1 VSSKIRNLSI
11 KTKIAIAFG
20 VMVLLVAGL
29 GIFSIERASKVNQ
42 ASTEITE
49 VWLPSVRALGE
60 MSALV
65 SRHRANIGLLVA
77 TEDAKARIDREGRL
91 AVFAKALVEQRAKYE
106 PLIVTQEERKLF
118 DETLA
123 TWAIYVKEAGH
134 IYALSREGKLA
145 EARVHFVNVLSK
157 PSILVA
163 ELLEKLTELN
173 DKGAKDADNRAGQI
187 YASARWM
194 TIAAIAVAALLAA
207 IFGFVLSRMVA
218 TPVVGMTDAMSKL
231 AQHDMSVEIPAAG
244 QADEIGRMAAA
255 VQVFK
260 DNMIEADRLAAE
272 QKAEQVKKEQRQ
284 IAIDGYIKGFDAMV
298 TGALGTMASAATELQ
313 TTATSMTTTA
323 EETSRQATAVAA
335 ASEQA
340 STNVQTV
347 ATAAEELSAS
357 ISEIGRQV
365 GESTRI
371 AGKAVEDAARTNGRV
386 QALADAAQKIGEV
399 VQLINDIAS
408 QTNLLALNATIE
420 AARAGEAGKGFAV
433 VASEVKSLASQTAKA
448 TEEIASQV
456 TAIQGAT
463 GEAVGAIKE
472 IGTTIE
478 RVSEI
483 ATSIASAVEQQGAA
497 TQEIARNVQQA
508 AKGTAEVSSN
518 VVGVTEAATTTGSA
532 ATQVLGASGEL
543 AKQGEMLRA
552 EVNQFLDN
560 IRAA

>member
-1 VSSKIRNLSI
+1 MSSKIRNLSI

-20 VMVLLVAGL
+20 VMVALVAGL
-29 GIFSIERASKVNQ
+29 GTFSIERAAKVNQ
-42 ASTEITE
+42 ASTEINE

-65 SRHRANIGLLVA
+65 SRHRANVGLLVA
-77 TEDAKARIDREGRL
+77 TEDAKIRTDREGRL
-91 AVFAKALVEQRAKYE
+91 AAFIKALAEQRAKYE
-106 PLIVTQEERKLF
+106 PLIASPEERQLF
-118 DETLA
+118 DETMK
-123 TWAIYVKEAGH
+123 TWAVYSKEADH
-134 IYALSREGKLA
+134 IAALSRENKLA
-145 EARVHFVNVLSK
+145 EARVYFVDVLSK

-163 ELLEKLTELN
+163 EQLQKLVEMN
-173 DKGAKDADNRAGQI
+173 DKGAAEADERADAI

-194 TIAAIAVAALLAA
+194 TIAAVVVSALLAS

-244 QADEIGRMAAA
+244 QTDEIGRMAAA

-260 DNMIEADRLAAE
+260 ENMIEADRLAAE

-284 IAIDGYIKGFDAMV
+284 VAIDGYITGFDATV

-313 TTATSMTTTA
+313 STATSMTATA

-371 AGKAVEDAARTNGRV
+371 AGKAVEDATRTNARV

-463 GEAVGAIKE
+463 GDAVGAIKE
-472 IGTTIE
+472 IGATIE

-508 AKGTAEVSSN
+508 AKGTSEVSSN

-532 ATQVLGASGEL
+532 ATQVLGASSEL
-543 AKQGEMLRA
+543 AQQGETLRA
-552 EVNQFLDN
+552 EVNQFLAN

>member
-1 VSSKIRNLSI
+1 MTSKIRNLSI
-11 KTKIAIAFG
+11 KTKIALAFG
-20 VMVLLVAGL
+20 IMVALVAGL
-29 GIFSIERASKVNQ
+29 GAFSIDRAAKVNQ
-42 ASTEITE
+42 ASTEIAE
-49 VWLPSVRALGE
+49 IWLPSVRLLGE

-65 SRHRANIGLLVA
+65 SRHRANVGLLVIA
-77 TEDAKARIDREGRL
+77 EDAKARTNREGRI
-91 AVFAKALVEQRAKYE
+91 AEFAKALGEARAKYE
-106 PLIVTQEERKLF
+106 PLIATPEERKLF

-123 TWAIYVKEAGH
+123 TWTIYAKELEH
-134 IYALSREGKLA
+134 TIALSRDGKLA
-145 EARVHFVNVLSK
+145 EARVHFSEVLSK
-157 PSILVA
+157 PSTLVS
-163 ELLEKLTELN
+163 ELLEKLVVLN
-173 DKGAKDADNRAGQI
+173 DAGATAAARRADAI
-187 YASARWM
+187 YDSARWM
-194 TIAAIAVAALLAA
+194 TIAAVAFSAIFAA
-207 IFGFVLSRMVA
+207 IAGFVLSRMVA
-218 TPVVGMTDAMSKL
+218 TPVVGMTEAMGKL
-231 AQHDMSVEIPAAG
+231 AQHDMAVTIPAAG
-244 QADEIGRMAAA
+244 QTDEIGRMAAA

-260 DNMIEADRLAAE
+260 DNMIEADRLAE
-272 QKAEQVKKEQRQ
+272 LQKAEQEKKEQRQ
-284 IAIDGYIKGFDAMV
+284 LTIDGYIKGFDATV
-298 TGALGTMASAATELQ
+298 SGALGTLASAATELQ
-313 TTATSMTTTA
+313 VTATSMTATA

-335 ASEQA
+335 ATEQA

-448 TEEIASQV
+448 TEEIASQI
-456 TAIQGAT
+456 TAIQSAT
-463 GEAVGAIKE
+463 GDAVGAIKE

-518 VVGVTEAATTTGSA
+518 VVGVTEAATSTGSA
-532 ATQVLGASGEL
+532 ASQVLGASGEL
-543 AKQGEMLRA
+543 AKQGETLRG
-552 EVNQFLDN
+552 EVGRFLDN

>member
-29 GIFSIERASKVNQ
+29 GAFSIERAAKVNQ

-65 SRHRANIGLLVA
+65 SRHRANVGLLVA
-77 TEDAKARIDREGRL
+77 TEDAKVRSDREGRL
-91 AVFAKALVEQRAKYE
+91 AVFAKALTEQRAKYE
-106 PLIVTQEERKLF
+106 PLIATQEERKLF

-123 TWAIYVKEAGH
+123 TWAIYAKEAEH

-173 DKGAKDADNRAGQI
+173 DKGAKEADHRADEI
-187 YASARWM
+187 YDSARWM
-194 TIAAIAVAALLAA
+194 TIAAIALTALFAA

-244 QADEIGRMAAA
+244 QTDEIGRMAAA

-260 DNMIEADRLAAE
+260 DNMIEADRLATE
-272 QKAEQVKKEQRQ
+272 QRAEQVKKEQRQ
-284 IAIDGYIKGFDAMV
+284 IAIDGYIKGFDSMV

-313 TTATSMTTTA
+313 TTATSMTATA

-543 AKQGEMLRA
+543 AKQGETLRA